1 MVFENILLPKKKDEY
16 KRSLNQGV
24 TLIQNRNFQKNN
36 VINTSNSYLNNYSPV
51 EAFSVREGMDSVKLL
66 AGERNRSVQNT
77 EIKDASYNTVADPK
91 DSSKTTDMFYNQ
103 KKDMLS
109 KSDKY
114 GQAFDAKVQEYG
126 DNSEAALSYWKKYT
140 KQVNNCKDNL
150 CVKNPEG
157 HYKTDEEVNACKVG
171 CALQGPYVSSCSNTL
186 TDETLWTKAN
196 KANAAVY
203 CSSLANELNKCSG
216 LTPEGGKGSINSGSN
231 IPEAAASGCCECG
244 GGDGGRDKIKV
255 NGIEYESCNDFQT
268 TKEKNACKNVSQKT
282 DCKNPPGSGSVCV
295 ENTNLWIS
303 PNAKT
308 FNTDYYQKQ
317 VNTNTEL
324 RSKVGE
330 LTNKINFLD
339 NKNKQ
344 LRSTWNEEVL
354 RYRGNG
360 SGGEQDQ
367 NSLLKRFQ
375 SKQIELADIIGK
387 ARILRR
393 GEPRDTRN
401 HTLIGMEEDTL
412 LKLNSEKLKFG
423 MWGILALILGIA
435 TITNFNKKLE

>member
-1 MVFENILLPKKKDEY
+1 MVFENILLPKKKSDYE
-16 KRSLNQGV
+16 RSLNQGV
-24 TLIQNRNFQKNN
+24 SLIQNRHFQKNN
-36 VINTSNSYLNNYSPV
+36 VISTSNSYQNTYSPV

-103 KKDMLS
+103 KKEMLT

-114 GQAFDAKVQEYG
+114 GKEFDDKVEQYAA
-126 DNSEAALSYWKKYT
+126 DSTAALSYWNKYT
-140 KQVNNCKDNL
+140 KQVKKCKDDL
-150 CVKNPEG
+150 CVKSSDG
-157 HYKTDEEVNACKVG
+157 YYKTDEEVTACKVG
-171 CALQGPYVSSCSNTL
+171 CALQGPYVSSCSTTL
-186 TDETLWTKAN
+186 TDETIWKKAN

-203 CSSLANELNKCSG
+203 CSSLANESNKCSG
-216 LTPEGGKGSINSGSN
+216 LTPEGGKGSVNSGSN
-231 IPEAAASGCCECG
+231 IPEAAAAGCCECG
-244 GGDGGRDKIKV
+244 GGKGGRNKI
-255 NGIEYESCNDFQT
+255 NIDGSEYESCDDFQT
-268 TKEKNACKNVSQKT
+268 TKLKNACKNVSQKNN
-282 DCKNPPGSGSVCV
+282 CQ
-295 ENTNLWIS
+295 NTGNDPICEDNGTYIS

-308 FNTDYYQKQ
+308 FNVDYYQKQ

-330 LTNKINFLD
+330 LVNKINFLD

-367 NSLLKRFQ
+367 NSLLKRFE

-401 HTLIGMEEDTL
+401 HSLIAMEEDTL

-423 MWGILALILGIA
+423 MWGVLAVILGIA

>member
-1 MVFENILLPKKKDEY
+1 MVFENILLPKKKSDYE
-16 KRSLNQGV
+16 RSLNQGV
-24 TLIQNRNFQKNN
+24 SLIQNRHFQKNN
-36 VINTSNSYLNNYSPV
+36 VISTSNSYQNTYSPV

-103 KKDMLS
+103 KKDMLA

-114 GQAFDAKVQEYG
+114 GKEFDEKVKEYG
-126 DNSEAALSYWKKYT
+126 DNSTAALSYWNKYS
-140 KQVNNCKDNL
+140 KQVKKCKEDL
-150 CVKNPEG
+150 CVKSSDG
-157 HYKTDEEVNACKVG
+157 YYKTDEEVTACKVG
-171 CALQGPYVSSCSNTL
+171 CALQGPYVSSCSTTL
-186 TDETLWTKAN
+186 TDETIWKKAN

-216 LTPEGGKGSINSGSN
+216 LTPEGGKGSVNSGSN
-231 IPEAAASGCCECG
+231 IPEAAAAGCCECG
-244 GGDGGRDKIKV
+244 GGKGGRNKISV
-255 NGIEYESCNDFQT
+255 NGSEYESCNDFQT
-268 TKEKNACKNVSQKT
+268 TKLKNACKNVTQKNN
-282 DCKNPPGSGSVCV
+282 CQ
-295 ENTNLWIS
+295 NTGGDVICEDNGTYIS

-308 FNTDYYQKQ
+308 FNVDYYQKQ

-330 LTNKINFLD
+330 LVNKINFLD

-344 LRSTWNEEVL
+344 LRSAWNEEVL

-401 HTLIGMEEDTL
+401 HSLIAMEEDTL

-423 MWGILALILGIA
+423 MWGVLAVILGIA